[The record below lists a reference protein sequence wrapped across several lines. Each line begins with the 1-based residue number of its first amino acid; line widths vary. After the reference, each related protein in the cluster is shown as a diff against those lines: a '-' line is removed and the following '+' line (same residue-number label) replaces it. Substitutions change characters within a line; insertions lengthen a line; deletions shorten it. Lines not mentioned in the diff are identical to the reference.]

1 VLLLLANFGKEGKP
15 EAVIPHITQETL
27 AEMIVAPTSSHPR
40 TIAMCRTKVWCA
52 PVAVPRQQIEKSLAG
67 TRWGRVSCLRFLILA
82 FRAPKAPPSPEDL
95 WKTRGRNRIAV
106 SAARNCLLFR
116 SPRDTYGYRTI

>member
-1 VLLLLANFGKEGKP
+1 MVNFGKEGKP

-27 AEMIVAPTSSHPR
+27 AEMIQETLAEMIVARSSHPR

-67 TRWGRVSCLRFLILA
+67 TSWGAFRVSA
-82 FRAPKAPPSPEDL
+82 F
-95 WKTRGRNRIAV
+95 
-106 SAARNCLLFR
+106 
-116 SPRDTYGYRTI
+116 